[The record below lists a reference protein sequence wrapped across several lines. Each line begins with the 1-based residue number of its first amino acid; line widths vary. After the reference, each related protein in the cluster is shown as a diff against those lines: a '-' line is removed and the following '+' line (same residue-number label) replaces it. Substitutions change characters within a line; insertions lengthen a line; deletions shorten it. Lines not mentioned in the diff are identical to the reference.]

1 MYIKIP
7 PKSQKMATQL
17 HTHFRQVLVLGS
29 GVGLRRLS
37 HVDGS
42 PLKTA
47 IDGTSYQRCMAALE
61 VHLTLAVEKH
71 NLQRS
76 NQPKLQAVRES
87 RWCILVAL
95 CCTPVES

>member
-1 MYIKIP
+1 MTYIKIP
-7 PKSQKMATQL
+7 PKSYQKMATQL

-42 PLKTA
+42 PLTA

-61 VHLTLAVEKH
+61 VRLTLVVEK
-71 NLQRS
+71 Q
-76 NQPKLQAVRES
+76 K
-87 RWCILVAL
+87 
-95 CCTPVES
+95 

>member
-1 MYIKIP
+1 
-7 PKSQKMATQL
+7 MATQL
-17 HTHFRQVLVLGS
+17 HTHFCQVLVLGS

-61 VHLTLAVEKH
+61 VRLTLAVEK
-71 NLQRS
+71 Q
-76 NQPKLQAVRES
+76 K
-87 RWCILVAL
+87 
-95 CCTPVES
+95 